1 MRVSQHP
8 QDDLLIVEALVRFG
22 HELEE
27 VEELERS
34 ARAWELAAD
43 LAAEHE
49 LTLEDAIMQARSL

>member
-1 MRVSQHP
+1 MQTDHP

-27 VEELERS
+27 VEESERS

-49 LTLEDAIMQARSL
+49 LTLEDAIIQAE

>member
-1 MRVSQHP
+1 MQTDHT

-27 VEELERS
+27 VDESERS
-34 ARAWELAAD
+34 ARAWEMAAD

-49 LTLEDAIMQARSL
+49 LTLEDAIIQSEF

>member
-1 MRVSQHP
+1 MQTDHP

-27 VEELERS
+27 VEESERS
-34 ARAWELAAD
+34 ARACEMAAN

-49 LTLEDAIMQARSL
+49 LTLEDAIMQAR

>member
-27 VEELERS
+27 VDESERS
-34 ARAWELAAD
+34 ARAWEMAAD

-49 LTLEDAIMQARSL
+49 LTVEDAIIQAE

>member
-1 MRVSQHP
+1 MQTDHP

-22 HELEE
+22 HELKE
-27 VEELERS
+27 VEESERS

-49 LTLEDAIMQARSL
+49 LTLEDAIIQAQ